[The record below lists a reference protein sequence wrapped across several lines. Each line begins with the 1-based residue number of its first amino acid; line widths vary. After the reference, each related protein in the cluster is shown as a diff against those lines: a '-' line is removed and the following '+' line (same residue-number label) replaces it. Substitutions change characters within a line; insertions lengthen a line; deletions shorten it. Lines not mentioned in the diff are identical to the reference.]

1 MAVLPILT
9 VPNPLLLQK
18 ARAVRPEEFGPELKK
33 RLTDM
38 AETMYAAPG
47 VGLAGPQVADLRR
60 ILTADLAPDDD
71 DGNRGEKGQH
81 LFLIVN
87 PEIIAHSDE
96 TIRWEEGC
104 LSVPELWEYFE
115 NRWQRIR
122 LRWQD
127 PLTGDFHEEEFE
139 DYPSVIVQHELDHL
153 DGVIMLDRVSRLK
166 KKRYLKKVSKI
177 LARLR
182 EEADELYAK

>member
-9 VPNPLLLQK
+9 VPNPLLSQK

-38 AETMYAAPG
+38 AATMYAAPG

-81 LFLIVN
+81 LYLVVN

-104 LSVPELWEYFE
+104 LSVPELWEFFE

-127 PLTGDFHEEEFE
+127 PLTGEFQEEEFE

-182 EEADELYAK
+182 EETEELYAK

>member
-9 VPNPLLLQK
+9 VPNPLLSQK
-18 ARAVRPEEFGPELKK
+18 ARPVRDEEFGPELHK

-60 ILTADLAPDDD
+60 VLTADLAPDDD
-71 DGNRGEKGQH
+71 DGNRGEKGHH
-81 LFLIVN
+81 LYLMVN
-87 PEIIAHSDE
+87 PTIIAKSDAV
-96 TIRWEEGC
+96 IRWEEGC

-115 NRWQRIR
+115 TRYKRIR
-122 LRWQD
+122 VRWQD
-127 PLTGDFHEEEFE
+127 PMTGDVHEEEFE

-153 DGVIMLDRVSRLK
+153 DGVTMLDRVSRLK
-166 KKRYLKKVSKI
+166 KKRYIKKIPKI
-177 LARLR
+177 MRRLR
-182 EEADELYAK
+182 EEAEELYV

>member
-9 VPNPLLLQK
+9 VPNPLLSQK
-18 ARAVRPEEFGPELKK
+18 ARPVRDDEFGPELQK

-60 ILTADLAPDDD
+60 IITADLAPDDD

-81 LFLIVN
+81 LYLMVN
-87 PEIIAHSDE
+87 PTIIANSDAV
-96 TIRWEEGC
+96 IRWEEGC

-115 NRWQRIR
+115 TRYKRIR
-122 LRWQD
+122 VRWQD
-127 PLTGDFHEEEFE
+127 PMTGDVHEEEFE

-153 DGVIMLDRVSRLK
+153 NGILFIDHLSAVKRQMITRKMVKLK
-166 KKRYLKKVSKI
+166 RER
-177 LARLR
+177 AR
-182 EEADELYAK
+182 A

>member
-9 VPNPLLLQK
+9 APNPLLSQK
-18 ARAVRPEEFGPELKK
+18 ARAVRTDEFGPELHQ

-60 ILTADLAPDDD
+60 ILTADLAPDDE
-71 DGNRGEKGQH
+71 DGNRGEKGTH

-87 PEIIAHSDE
+87 PTIIASSDE
-96 TIRWEEGC
+96 LIRWEEGC
-104 LSVPELWEYFE
+104 LSLPELWEYFE
-115 NRWQRIR
+115 NRHKRIR

-127 PLTGDFHEEEFE
+127 PHTGEFLEEEFE
-139 DYPSVIVQHELDHL
+139 DYPSVIVQHEMDHL
-153 DGVIMLDRVSRLK
+153 DGVTMLDRISRLK
-166 KKRYLKKVSKI
+166 KKRYMKKMPKI
-177 LARLR
+177 MDRLR
-182 EEADELYAK
+182 EEAEENYAT

>member
-9 VPNPLLLQK
+9 VPNPLLSQQ
-18 ARAVRPEEFGPELKK
+18 ARPVRAEEFGAELHQ

-60 ILTADLAPDDD
+60 ILTADLAPDDE
-71 DGNRGEKGQH
+71 DGKRGEKGLH
-81 LFLIVN
+81 LYLIVN
-87 PEIIAHSDE
+87 PEIIAHSDKLL
-96 TIRWEEGC
+96 RWEEGC

-115 NRWQRIR
+115 NRYKRIR

-127 PLTGDFHEEEFE
+127 PLTGAFHEEEFE
-139 DYPSVIVQHELDHL
+139 DYPSVILQHELDHL
-153 DGVIMLDRVSRLK
+153 DGVTMLDRVSRLK
-166 KKRYLKKVSKI
+166 KNRYLKKMPKI
-177 LARLR
+177 LDRLR
-182 EEADELYAK
+182 EEAEELYAR